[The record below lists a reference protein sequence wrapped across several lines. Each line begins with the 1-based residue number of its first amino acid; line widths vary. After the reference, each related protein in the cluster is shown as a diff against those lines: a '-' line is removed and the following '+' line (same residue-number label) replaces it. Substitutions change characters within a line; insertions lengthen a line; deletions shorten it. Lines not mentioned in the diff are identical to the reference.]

1 MDEFALWFEQ
11 QAGDWTS
18 ARQGGEGGKKNGSMS
33 DALLL
38 EMLTGPE
45 EAEPEPEPGDAADEE
60 EEGGRKRSV
69 MTVEVDGGSNIRRTS
84 SNAEIVRCF
93 QTLQRAA
100 PEQVRAAAEAAGLGA
115 EQEATLEQPQVA
127 RLLQELVRA
136 QGGGEVAEEAATL
149 AAEVVV
155 RRCSRGLCLV
165 AHCLT
170 AAPPAAPDRS
180 QTTRSASSR
189 SRRRTWAA
197 RQPRFRLPRRSAWA
211 SLCGTIAG
219 C

>member
-45 EAEPEPEPGDAADEE
+45 AEPEPEPEPGDVAEQG

-100 PEQVRAAAEAAGLGA
+100 PEQVRAAAQAAGVGV

-155 RRCSRGLCLV
+155 RRCSRASVWL
-165 AHCLT
+165 LT
-170 AAPPAAPDRS
+170 A
-180 QTTRSASSR
+180 
-189 SRRRTWAA
+189 
-197 RQPRFRLPRRSAWA
+197 
-211 SLCGTIAG
+211 
-219 C
+219 

>member
-45 EAEPEPEPGDAADEE
+45 AEPEPEPGDAAAEEEEEEE

-100 PEQVRAAAEAAGLGA
+100 PEQVRAAAEAAGVGA

-155 RRCSRGLCLV
+155 RLCSFPLSALSLPDCGARC
-165 AHCLT
+165 
-170 AAPPAAPDRS
+170 P
-180 QTTRSASSR
+180 
-189 SRRRTWAA
+189 
-197 RQPRFRLPRRSAWA
+197 
-211 SLCGTIAG
+211 
-219 C
+219 

>member
-45 EAEPEPEPGDAADEE
+45 AEPEPEPEPGDAAEEGEE

-69 MTVEVDGGSNIRRTS
+69 MTVEVDIRRTS

-100 PEQVRAAAEAAGLGA
+100 PEQVRAAAEAAGVGA
-115 EQEATLEQPQVA
+115 EQEATLAQPQVA

-155 RRCSRGLCLV
+155 RRCSRASVWL
-165 AHCLT
+165 LT
-170 AAPPAAPDRS
+170 A
-180 QTTRSASSR
+180 
-189 SRRRTWAA
+189 
-197 RQPRFRLPRRSAWA
+197 
-211 SLCGTIAG
+211 
-219 C
+219 